1 MRTNIISFVF
11 SSENRIEIVKT
22 LQSYPNRQWSC
33 STLEELT
40 KLAHATVFR
49 TLHSLH
55 EFGVLKSIRI
65 NKRDLIYEIVS
76 ESPQWQELQ
85 RAVNINKITVQK
97 IAQEFIEYIKS
108 PKIKAIILYGSSV
121 KGEIKPE
128 SDIDI
133 FILSK
138 KGKNE
143 KEIQDAAA
151 HISLKVNKTISVL
164 IMNVA
169 EFQREKKSAFLQS
182 IKESMEVLYGKNPF

>member
-1 MRTNIISFVF
+1 M
-11 SSENRIEIVKT
+11 
-22 LQSYPNRQWSC
+22 
-33 STLEELT
+33 
-40 KLAHATVFR
+40 FR

-97 IAQEFIEYIKS
+97 IAQEFIEHIKS
-108 PKIKAIILYGSSV
+108 PEIKAIILYGSSV

-133 FILSK
+133 FILSRK
-138 KGKNE
+138 VKNE
-143 KEIQDAAA
+143 KEIQDVAA

>member
-1 MRTNIISFVF
+1 
-11 SSENRIEIVKT
+11 
-22 LQSYPNRQWSC
+22 
-33 STLEELT
+33 
-40 KLAHATVFR
+40 VFR

-97 IAQEFIEYIKS
+97 IAQEFIEHIKS
-108 PKIKAIILYGSSV
+108 PEIKAIILYGSSV

-133 FILSK
+133 FILSRK
-138 KGKNE
+138 VKNE
-143 KEIQDAAA
+143 KEIQDVAA